1 MKIFY
6 PLDGTVTLKDITPA
20 EHAIMLEALTAYSR
34 RDTFMTAVR
43 AMLQELR
50 RSR

>member
-6 PLDGTVTLKDITPA
+6 PADGTVTLKDITIA
-20 EHAIMLEALTAYSR
+20 EHAILIDALKAYGR

-43 AMLQELR
+43 AMLQELM